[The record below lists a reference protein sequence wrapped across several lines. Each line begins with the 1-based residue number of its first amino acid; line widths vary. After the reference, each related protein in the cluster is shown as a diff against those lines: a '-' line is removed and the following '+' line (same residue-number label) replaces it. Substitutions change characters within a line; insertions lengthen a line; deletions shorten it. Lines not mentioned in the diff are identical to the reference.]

1 MNINDLDLVLQK
13 QKEYFNSG
21 VTLDINFRIK
31 MLKKLYVAIE
41 KNEEEIKKALFQ
53 DLGKSDFE
61 SFLCEIGLV
70 LSEISFMIR
79 NIKKLSKNRKVKT
92 DMAQFPSSGYKKPSP
107 YGNVLIMSPW
117 NYPFLLTIDPI
128 VDAIAAG
135 NTVIVKPSAYSP
147 ATSEI
152 IKKIL
157 EEIYSEEYVGVI
169 TGGRKENAALLDK
182 KFDLIFFTGSSTV
195 GKEVLRKAA
204 EHLTPSILELGGKS
218 PCIVEKSAD
227 IKLAARRI
235 VFGKFL
241 NCGQT
246 CVAPDYVWCDK
257 TIKDELVKE
266 IVSQVKIQFSEN
278 PLLNKDYGKIIN
290 EKHFI
295 RLNELID
302 HEKVVIGGK
311 SELETLK
318 IEPTVMDNVNFEDKV
333 MEDEIFGPIM
343 PVLTFDTINEV
354 VSILNNKPRPLALYL
369 FSNKKEVI
377 DLITSRCN
385 YGGGCINDVI
395 VHLSTSSLG
404 FGGIGE
410 SGMGSYHGEDGFNA
424 FSYNKNILDRKT
436 WLDLPLRYQPYNREK
451 DDKIIRKF
459 FK

>member
-31 MLKKLYVAIE
+31 MLKKLYIAIE

-302 HEKVVIGGK
+302 QDKVVIGGK

-318 IEPTVMDNVNFEDKV
+318 IEPTVMDNVTFEDKV

-343 PVLTFDTINEV
+343 PILTFDSIDEV

-377 DLITSRCN
+377 ELITSRCN